1 MRWKA
6 LLVTLVLGFGMVF
19 SAGCGSSKSG
29 SASGGKSSS
38 QQSASKSSSSKS
50 GSSKSGDKSGSSSSS
65 KKSGSKS
72 GGKSSTSSGSSS
84 GQESKKKAPPPSPS
98 TTGTTTASGN
108 PTGTNAAAA
117 ALFQKKCQVCHG
129 PGGVGAS
136 APKLDAGLR
145 SRFATQSS
153 LQSFVK
159 KNMPFNDPGTL
170 SDAQAAALSRY
181 LWSMQKP

>member
-1 MRWKA
+1 MRLKA
-6 LLVTLVLGFGMVF
+6 LLLTFVLGLGIVM
-19 SAGCGSSKSG
+19 SGCGSSKQG
-29 SASGGKSSS
+29 ASSSGKSS
-38 QQSASKSSSSKS
+38 QQAASS
-50 GSSKSGDKSGSSSSS
+50 
-65 KKSGSKS
+65 SKS
-72 GGKSSTSSGSSS
+72 GGKSNASKSHQKSASSKSGSKPAA
-84 GQESKKKAPPPSPS
+84 KKPAPASPK

-117 ALFQKKCQVCHG
+117 ALFQRKCQVCHG

-136 APKLDAGLR
+136 APKLDAGLTT
-145 SRFATQSS
+145 RFTTQAA

-170 SDAQAAALSRY
+170 SDAQAAALARY